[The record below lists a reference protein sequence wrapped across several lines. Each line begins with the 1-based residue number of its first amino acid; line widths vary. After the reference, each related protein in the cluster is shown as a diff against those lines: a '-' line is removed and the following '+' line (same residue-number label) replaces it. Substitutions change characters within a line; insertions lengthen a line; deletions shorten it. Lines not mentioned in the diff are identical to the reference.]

1 MNRLA
6 LELVADVNPLLK
18 SLDAA
23 QRNLDRFVSSSA
35 TAGNALGSGVNRA
48 LDAFGDLAKG
58 GGAAAGV
65 FAGGLVAAAGAAVL
79 LTASAGRQIEA
90 LDQLS
95 QKTGIALNT
104 IQGWSVIM
112 AENNFQAETLTSGMR
127 TLSKQ
132 IIDARDPASTAAAT
146 FDQLGISV
154 RALSSTESVI
164 QAVADR
170 FKAMP
175 DGADKARIA
184 VELFGKAGLDMI
196 PVLNRGSA
204 AFDASRQ
211 AAERFGAVLSTQQVH
226 ALQSADDAMDRL
238 GVAAGALK
246 NQMGSLFAPSVGLGA
261 SVFAE
266 VLGIVARTVQS
277 MDTALDTLAIRFA
290 HVALSANE
298 LGAVLFSKDALSGG
312 AWQQALDNITQIDAE
327 ATRLIA
333 KRRELGDVHL
343 GLAQDAHVADF
354 LAHTNAEF
362 VRMNFELTKMDV
374 ALSMAD
380 ASMKRFIASQEGQ
393 QHIGQAIV
401 RDAEDQLAARKF
413 LASFALSSAKELIAQ
428 EAALQQAYAETHAAG
443 QRARLAGGTIT
454 PIAFA
459 RDQSAASLE
468 AIDVQIF
475 GLKRLME
482 AGQQALDKQ
491 LAIAQATNAAESS
504 IIQIKEESSAKQAAI
519 EAQLT
524 ALGEQRHAAGI
535 AGSAAVSQAFREDAA
550 TRLTALETMASAE
563 LRIAQASFADT
574 DTLRA
579 LRAQEIQAGLDRE
592 LAAVGL
598 TEQQKLALERRAYAE
613 RLGIARQFPTF
624 FEQQMQAIVASNS
637 FSMGSMV
644 STWTGGIAQMVI
656 HGGNLQAVWEQTQVA
671 LVQAALNAGVQ
682 MLANFAISLTQG
694 TALKE
699 LADAAQVAS
708 HTATQ
713 AAITAATAAGE
724 TARLVIATTTHKAI
738 AAMSTG
744 TLVSIGAMA
753 AAALAIA
760 GAVSAVVTGIA
771 YGAAAIMAAT
781 PFGQPAAGALIVA
794 TTGFELTTAA
804 AIIAAG
810 VAVTSALTTATA
822 AQGVEAFGPG
832 FASGGIGDFGSG
844 TQATLHGREAIIPL
858 NSRGA
863 SFMGEVFGSSGGSGQ
878 IIHTHV
884 MLNGREIAMAVSN
897 DLPSALRTMGA
908 M

>member
-6 LELVADVNPLLK
+6 LELIADVNPLLK

-132 IIDARDPASTAAAT
+132 LIEARDPASTAAVT

-164 QAVADR
+164 RAVADR
-170 FKAMP
+170 FKTMP

-196 PVLNRGSA
+196 PMLNRGSA

-211 AAERFGAVLSTQQVH
+211 AAERFAAVLSTQQVH

-266 VLGIVARTVQS
+266 VLGVIARTVQS
-277 MDTALDTLAIRFA
+277 MDTALDTLAIRFS

-312 AWQQALDNITQIDAE
+312 AWQQALDNIKQIDAE

-374 ALSMAD
+374 ALSMVD
-380 ASMKRFIASQEGQ
+380 AAMKRFISSQEGQ

-401 RDAEDQLAARKF
+401 RDAQDQLAARKF

-428 EAALQQAYAETHAAG
+428 EAALQQAYAETHVAG

-459 RDQSAASLE
+459 RDQSAATLE

-482 AGQQALDKQ
+482 AEQQAVDKQ
-491 LAIAQATNAAESS
+491 SELARATNAAESS
-504 IIQIKEESSAKQAAI
+504 IIQIKEESFAKQAAI
-519 EAQLT
+519 EAQLRV
-524 ALGEQRHAAGI
+524 LGEHRRAASI
-535 AGSAAVSQAFREDAA
+535 AGSASVSQAFRDETAA
-550 TRLTALETMASAE
+550 RLTAMETMASAE
-563 LRIAQASFADT
+563 LQIAQASFADT
-574 DTLRA
+574 GTLRA
-579 LRAQEIQAGLDRE
+579 LRAAEIQAGLDRE
-592 LAAVGL
+592 LASVGL
-598 TEQQKLALERRAYAE
+598 TEQQKLALQRRAHAE
-613 RLGIARQFPTF
+613 QLGIAKQFPTF
-624 FEQQMQAIVASNS
+624 FESQMQAIVASNA
-637 FSMGSMV
+637 FSMSSMV
-644 STWTGGIAQMVI
+644 STWTGGIAQMAVK
-656 HGGNLQAVWEQTQVA
+656 GGNLQAVWEQTQVA

-682 MLANFAISLTQG
+682 
-694 TALKE
+694 
-699 LADAAQVAS
+699 QVA
-708 HTATQ
+708 Q
-713 AAITAATAAGE
+713 AALSASVEFGILSASEAAKMGLKTASEAQQTAAA
-724 TARLVIATTTHKAI
+724 
-738 AAMSTG
+738 
-744 TLVSIGAMA
+744 
-753 AAALAIA
+753 
-760 GAVSAVVTGIA
+760 SA
-771 YGAAAIMAAT
+771 GAAARVAIAQGEATASLGFFATIGAAVKTMFVETIVPAIVAVGNFVVGVLTSIAAAMKATIFGIPAGVLLLAAVAGIVVALAAT
-781 PFGQPAAGALIVA
+781 GNL
-794 TTGFELTTAA
+794 GFKD
-804 AIIAAG
+804 
-810 VAVTSALTTATA
+810 
-822 AQGVEAFGPG
+822 
-832 FASGGIGDFGSG
+832 GGIGNFGSG
-844 TQATLHGREAIIPL
+844 TPATLHGQEAIIPL
-858 NSRGA
+858 NGRGA
-863 SFMGEVFGSSGGSGQ
+863 AFMQQAFGSGGGSSQ
-878 IIHTHV
+878 RIEV
-884 MLNGREIAMAVSN
+884 PVYLNGREIARATARHM
-897 DLPSALRTMGA
+897 PSAWRSEGA
-908 M
+908 PA